1 MPAMSQDLAGK
12 TYVVTGA
19 TAGIG
24 RITAAELA
32 RRGAHVVITGRSA
45 AKAQPIVDA
54 IKVETNNPHVE
65 AISLELGD
73 LDSVRA
79 AAQAL
84 LDRKLPIH
92 GLINNA
98 GMAGTRGVTKSGFEL
113 AWGSNHVGPYLF
125 TRLLL
130 DRIKESAP
138 SRIVNVA
145 SKSHYRAKSIPW
157 DALRSS
163 TRSMTG
169 LPEYEVSKLANV
181 LFSKAL
187 AKRLA
192 GTGVTVY
199 ALHPGVVATDVWR
212 RVPAPLRWL
221 VKKFMITPEEGAVA
235 SLKTATDPALAT
247 ETGKYYDVG
256 GVEKHPSRVAQDPAL
271 ADELWRKSAEWVG
284 LPAE

>member
-1 MPAMSQDLAGK
+1 MGQDLQGK

-24 RITAAELA
+24 KVTATELA
-32 RRGAHVVITGRSA
+32 RRGAHVIITGRSKE
-45 AKAQPIVDA
+45 KAQPVVDA
-54 IKVETNNPHVE
+54 IKAETSNPHVE

-79 AAQAL
+79 AATAL

-98 GMAGTRGVTKSGFEL
+98 GMASTRGMTKSGFEL

-130 DRIKESAP
+130 DRLKESAP
-138 SRIVNVA
+138 SRIVNV
-145 SKSHYRAKSIPW
+145 SSSSHYRAKSIDW
-157 DALRSS
+157 GSLQSR

-169 LPEYEVSKLANV
+169 LPEYEASKLANV
-181 LFSKAL
+181 LFTKAL

-192 GTGVTVY
+192 GTRVTVY
-199 ALHPGVVATDVWR
+199 AVHPGTVATDVWR
-212 RVPAPLRWL
+212 RMPAPVRWL
-221 VKKFMITPEEGAVA
+221 AKKFMLTPEQGAAA
-235 SLKTATDPALAT
+235 SLKTATDPALASDS
-247 ETGKYYDVG
+247 GKYYTVG

-271 ADELWRKSAEWVG
+271 AEELWTKSAAWVG
-284 LPAE
+284 LPVE

>member
-1 MPAMSQDLAGK
+1 MPAMSQDLKGK

-24 RITAAELA
+24 RITATELA
-32 RRGAHVVITGRSA
+32 RRGAHVIVTGRSKE
-45 AKAQPIVDA
+45 KAQPIVDA
-54 IKVETNNPHVE
+54 IKEETANRDVE

-79 AAQAL
+79 AAKDL
-84 LDRKLPIH
+84 LDRKIPIH

-98 GMAGTRGVTKSGFEL
+98 GMAGTRGVSKSGFEL

-145 SKSHYRAKSIPW
+145 SKSHYRAKAIPW
-157 DALRSS
+157 DALQSK
-163 TRSMTG
+163 TRSITG
-169 LPEYEVSKLANV
+169 VPEYEVSKLANV
-181 LFSKAL
+181 LFSKSL
-187 AKRLA
+187 AKRLE

-199 ALHPGVVATDVWR
+199 SLHPGVVATDVWR
-212 RVPAPLRWL
+212 RMPAPIRWIA
-221 VKKFMITPEEGAVA
+221 KKFMITPAEGAVA

-247 ETGKYYDVG
+247 ESGKYYDVG
-256 GVEKHPSRVAQDPAL
+256 GVERHPSRVAQDPAL
-271 ADELWRKSAEWVG
+271 AEELWQKSAAWVG
-284 LPAE
+284 LPVE

>member
-1 MPAMSQDLAGK
+1 MSQDLLGK

-24 RITAAELA
+24 KVTATELA
-32 RRGAHVVITGRSA
+32 RRGAHVIITGRSKD
-45 AKAQPIVDA
+45 KAQPVVDA
-54 IKVETNNPHVE
+54 IKAETSNPQVE

-79 AAQAL
+79 AATEL
-84 LDRKLPIH
+84 LDRKIPIH

-98 GMAGTRGVTKSGFEL
+98 GMAGTRGLTKSGFEL

-130 DRIKESAP
+130 DRLEASAP

-157 DALRSS
+157 DALRSP
-163 TRSMTG
+163 TRSVSG
-169 LPEYEVSKLANV
+169 LPEYEASKLANV

-187 AKRLA
+187 AKRLE

-199 ALHPGVVATDVWR
+199 SLHPGVVATDVWR
-212 RVPAPLRWL
+212 RVPAPLRWIA
-221 VKKFMITPEEGAVA
+221 KKFMITPEEGAVA
-235 SLKTATDPALAT
+235 SLKTATDPALAS
-247 ETGKYYDVG
+247 ESGKYYDVG

-271 ADELWRKSAEWVG
+271 AEELWVKSAAWVG
-284 LPAE
+284 LPVE